1 MGLCGISAS
10 TQDGTDA
17 PPFVVCNRT
26 VMPSD
31 SDREDPLTGDVRNLD
46 ELVERGESEK
56 TPFILI
62 GRVWIVTA
70 AAVAVILAVAM
81 LAYYLA
87 T

>member
-1 MGLCGISAS
+1 
-10 TQDGTDA
+10 
-17 PPFVVCNRT
+17 
-26 VMPSD
+26 MPSD
-31 SDREDPLTGDVRNLD
+31 SDSEDPLTGDVRGLD

-70 AAVAVILAVAM
+70 AAVLFILALAV